1 MSKKLDELKEK
12 LKEGKSSTP
21 SDHSISGLM
30 HDGKLRVALVNLTE
44 SVQEAQRR
52 HSLDPLTTIALGR
65 ALVSAALAGTTLK
78 NQFEYINFSFQ
89 GDGPIRMINAEYVAP
104 GSVRGF
110 VGVPQ
115 LSSVIGPE
123 DPIPEFVGEA
133 LGQGTLTVRR
143 ALDGLAPYS
152 GVCKLQSGEIA
163 EDVANYYLESE
174 QIPTSLVAGTKLD
187 KNGNVIAAAG
197 LIIQEMGSLEEDD
210 TILDTIEAK
219 LQEYMAISRHVSEGK
234 TIEEIASAIFGEENG
249 EMLSS
254 SPLGFRCFCSR
265 ERMQM
270 GLLKID
276 LAELKEVEKEQGK
289 ITTTCHYCGESY
301 DFQSS
306 EFEKH

>member
-1 MSKKLDELKEK
+1 MSNKLDELKAK
-12 LKEGKSSTP
+12 LKEGKSAGP

-30 HDGKLRVALVNLTE
+30 HDGRLRVALVNLTE
-44 SVQEAQRR
+44 SVQEAQTR

-89 GDGPIRMINAEYVAP
+89 GDGPLRMINAEYVAP

-115 LSSVIGPE
+115 LASVIGPE
-123 DPIPEFVGEA
+123 DPVPEFVGEA

-152 GVCKLQSGEIA
+152 GICKLQSGEIA

-174 QIPTSLVAGTKLD
+174 QLPTSLVAGTKLD
-187 KNGNVIAAAG
+187 KEGNVIAAAG
-197 LIIQEMGSLEEDD
+197 LMIQKMGSLEEDD
-210 TILDTIEAK
+210 TILDTIESK
-219 LQEYMAISRHVSEGK
+219 LKEYMAISRHVSEGK

-276 LAELKEVEKEQGK
+276 LAELKQVEKEEGQ

-301 DFQSS
+301 DFKSS